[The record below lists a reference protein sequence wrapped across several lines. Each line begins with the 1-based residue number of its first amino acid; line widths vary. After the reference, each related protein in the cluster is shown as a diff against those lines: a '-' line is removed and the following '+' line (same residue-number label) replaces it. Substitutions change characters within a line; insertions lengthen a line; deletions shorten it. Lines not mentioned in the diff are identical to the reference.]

1 MFKDKIAK
9 RYEYF
14 WSVVSLCNKDNNYD
28 LNIIIDY
35 LAKKEDKDICKFY
48 IQMHELLEQLDN
60 DICYNTYADVV
71 WKGFEYVSW
80 DGFLYAR

>member
-14 WSVVSLCNKDNNYD
+14 WSVVSLCNEDNNYD

-35 LAKKEDKDICKFY
+35 LAKKKIKIFVNFIYKCMNF
-48 IQMHELLEQLDN
+48 
-60 DICYNTYADVV
+60 
-71 WKGFEYVSW
+71 
-80 DGFLYAR
+80 